1 MTKKEIEFYQR
12 LELQLKENYQWPSNY
27 LFKFFIPTVQKES
40 LEIIEKSFDNL
51 GAIITTKLS
60 SNQKYTS
67 ISILVT
73 MESAEAI
80 ILKYQELSI
89 LENIISI

>member
-1 MTKKEIEFYQR
+1 MFQSHLLKILICEETKASIYE
-12 LELQLKENYQWPSNY
+12 
-27 LFKFFIPTVQKES
+27 
-40 LEIIEKSFDNL
+40 DNL